1 MPFDSLA
8 VLITTEIA
16 FPTEIFKKY
25 QRTLQIKF

>member
-16 FPTEIFKKY
+16 FPTEIFEKY
-25 QRTLQIKF
+25 